1 MFAGNPLVLIQPL
14 AMDFTEFLGTL
25 ISEFLHERPHAF
37 WYVLSLS
44 KIDVSNK
51 YKAQVTIPELCIY

>member
-1 MFAGNPLVLIQPL
+1 MKNPQLGGFLVFAGNPLVLIQPL

-37 WYVLSLS
+37 
-44 KIDVSNK
+44 
-51 YKAQVTIPELCIY
+51 